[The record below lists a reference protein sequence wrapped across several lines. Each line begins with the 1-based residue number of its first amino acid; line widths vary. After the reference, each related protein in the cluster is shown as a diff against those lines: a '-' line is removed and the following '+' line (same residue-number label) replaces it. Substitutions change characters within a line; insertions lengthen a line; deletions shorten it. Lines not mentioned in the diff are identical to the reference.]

1 MPNYYTGEHRA
12 KEHAFSFLKKRPIR
26 LNLKKSFLFRANRW
40 LVRNVGYDIL
50 AFLRTFISQIN
61 EVGFPS
67 RLVTQFFTSN
77 PFNFVFLP
85 FFFFPLLVK
94 MSDKK
99 YRAKTHLTWA
109 QSRRHSYMLVGEEES
124 LNMSFLQTEGTK
136 ELTLKNK
143 TWTKKCNSFKMCP
156 EQKFFFSCVDDL
168 STFSRTQLNLTPKEL
183 FSVVV
188 FFFILSTD

>member
-1 MPNYYTGEHRA
+1 MCVKGQSAIAKLSVRGITFSHHILHTSTMPNYYTGEHRA

-99 YRAKTHLTWA
+99 YRAKTHLT
-109 QSRRHSYMLVGEEES
+109 
-124 LNMSFLQTEGTK
+124 
-136 ELTLKNK
+136 
-143 TWTKKCNSFKMCP
+143 
-156 EQKFFFSCVDDL
+156 
-168 STFSRTQLNLTPKEL
+168 
-183 FSVVV
+183 
-188 FFFILSTD
+188 